1 MRLVVLPLLTAC
13 FGVMEVS
20 GIFYDTQTMSNPG
33 YCDTL
38 WIPWRCYHRR
48 HKGIRL
54 LPKHAPFYPLSAL
67 SGFSARYFEGLDGR
81 YDL

>member
-33 YCDTL
+33 YCDTFGYL
-38 WIPWRCYHRR
+38 GDAIIGGTRR
-48 HKGIRL
+48 FTH
-54 LPKHAPFYPLSAL
+54 
-67 SGFSARYFEGLDGR
+67 
-81 YDL
+81 